1 MGWTAWFEDTK
12 MNAMPAD
19 TTIEATRKQ
28 FEILRRLGPEVRLK
42 MAFEMSDNL
51 RSIVESGVRGRN
63 PDYDEQKI
71 KQEVLRLMIGERLF
85 REIFE
90 EGPNSE

>member
-1 MGWTAWFEDTK
+1 

-19 TTIEATRKQ
+19 TTIEAARKQ
-28 FEILRRLGPEVRLK
+28 LEILRRLGPEVRLK

-63 PDYDEQKI
+63 PHYDEQKI